1 MVSLDDMAA
10 AFGFNVKSDSDWST
24 LGKVSAVNQDGTIS
38 ALLGGS
44 ATPTTCAAYCAAEV
58 GDIVYVIVSHGKARA
73 IARQG
78 GDGGSISL
86 PLAIAD
92 GGTGATDAATA
103 RTNLGIT
110 EPDDYVIEEGTSGIW
125 TYRKWASGV
134 SECWGIYS
142 YTVSS
147 WSSWGSMYYGTE
159 APAQN
164 YPTGLFVAKPV
175 EVATFSFIGGDALMA
190 HMGNTGSST
199 QTGRYY
205 PLRPASFGS
214 SATGEISYHAMGRW
228 Q

>member
-134 SECWGIYS
+134 SECWGSIS
-142 YTVSS
+142 ETVT
-147 WSSWGSMYYGTE
+147 SWGSWGGIYESGQSFQ
-159 APAQN
+159 AL
-164 YPTGLFVAKPV
+164 YPSGLFLNTPELHAAPFGNLGLAGV
-175 EVATFSFIGGDALMA
+175 EYYQGA
-190 HMGNTGSST
+190 SST
-199 QTGRYY
+199 QTPQMYL
-205 PLRPASFGS
+205 LRGNNISGS
-214 SATGEISYHAMGRW
+214 YACKVSCYAIGRW